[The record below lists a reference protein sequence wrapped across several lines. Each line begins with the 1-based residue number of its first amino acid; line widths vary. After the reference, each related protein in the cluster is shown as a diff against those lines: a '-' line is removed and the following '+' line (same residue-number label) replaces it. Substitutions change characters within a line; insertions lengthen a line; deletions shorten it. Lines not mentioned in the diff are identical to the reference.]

1 MTPTLVLKQRRCQ
14 RSAGLEQRG
23 QRHAGLAG
31 VAAPSAEMSLA
42 PPGLAGAERG
52 AGRFRRLV
60 FGGMAREMT
69 SAAASG
75 SGRPYV
81 SEVRLSDPALAFV
94 RERHLATL
102 STTQPEGGLHV
113 VPVGSPGTK
122 PAPRPGSSAQVVAAR
137 PRTSG
142 LAAAPRLCQVDG
154 RRWLSVEGP
163 ARIIDDPETV
173 SEAERRYA
181 ARYRPP
187 RVNPSRVC
195 LIVAVGR
202 VLGSL

>member
-1 MTPTLVLKQRRCQ
+1 M
-14 RSAGLEQRG
+14 
-23 QRHAGLAG
+23 
-31 VAAPSAEMSLA
+31 
-42 PPGLAGAERG
+42 
-52 AGRFRRLV
+52 
-60 FGGMAREMT
+60 
-69 SAAASG
+69 
-75 SGRPYV
+75 

-113 VPVGSPGTK
+113 VPVGFTWDEAGAQAWVICSG
-122 PAPRPGSSAQVVAAR
+122 GSRKAAHVR
-137 PRTSG
+137 AGSR
-142 LAAAPRLCQVDG
+142 AALCQVDG

-195 LIVAVGR
+195 LIVAVER